1 MLKVKLPKI
10 IRKMKEALR
19 RDHRNIERL

>member
-1 MLKVKLPKI
+1 MLKVKPKI